1 MALPA
6 FSPQRVL
13 AVDDCDVTREL
24 LTIYLEAAG
33 HIVRTAESGE
43 QALDVARGEHF
54 DAVILDFNMGGMSGV
69 EVGNALRADPA
80 TCSSMI
86 AMHTSETEQ
95 SVRSSGFGDFDAF
108 LPKPCTA
115 EELNDLLARM
125 LQARQQP

>member
-1 MALPA
+1 MDSPA
-6 FSPQRVL
+6 FLPQRVL

-24 LTIYLEAAG
+24 LAGYLEAAG

-54 DAVILDFNMGGMSGV
+54 DAVILDVNMGGMSGV

-80 TCSSMI
+80 TSSSMI
-86 AMHTSETEQ
+86 AMHTSESEE

-115 EELNDLLARM
+115 EELNESLARM
-125 LQARQQP
+125 IEGRRQR